1 MAVLAKHAWGP
12 PGAHTLFRKRKGG
25 AEMRAGRLKT
35 KRYPVRRRGGWAAAL
50 LLAGLLLGAGAVTY
64 GKQAWEAALPLLP
77 GVLQSSAA
85 QTPAPETAVREE
97 RTLTLPGHTWYAL
110 QLGTFDSA
118 DAAEA
123 LAETYRNRGAAG
135 YIRRQGQYQ
144 VLAAAYTA
152 RADAQAVMTQ
162 LRVNHQVEAKL
173 TEITQPEVT
182 LRLSGKPDQLT
193 ALSDAYDALE
203 QLSTQLAALSD
214 GLDRGKTDRQTALSV
229 LRSHRDTLNALKIRI
244 DAQFGKNAAKAVQ
257 DASDM
262 LEALSLSLNEAL
274 SAQSTAALG
283 ARIKYAQL
291 QCLCGTAD
299 YAAGFAK

>member
-1 MAVLAKHAWGP
+1 MQSVQRAYNPKE
-12 PGAHTLFRKRKGG
+12 REGG
-25 AEMRAGRLKT
+25 AAMRAGRLKT
-35 KRYPVRRRGGWAAAL
+35 KRYPARKRGGWAAL

-64 GKQAWEAALPLLP
+64 GKRAWEAALPLLP
-77 GVLQSSAA
+77 GVLQPSVPSA
-85 QTPAPETAVREE
+85 PMPETAAREE

-118 DAAEA
+118 DAAET
-123 LAETYRNRGAAG
+123 LAETYRSRGAAG
-135 YIRRQGQYQ
+135 YIRKESQYQ

-162 LRVNHQVEAKL
+162 LRVNHQVDAVLK
-173 TEITQPEVT
+173 EITQPEVT

-193 ALSDAYDALE
+193 ALNDAYDALE

-214 GLDRGKTDRQTALSV
+214 GLDRGKTDRQTALSA

-244 DAQFGKNAAKAVQ
+244 DAQFGKSAPKAVKE
-257 DASDM
+257 ASDI

-283 ARIKYAQL
+283 AQIKYAQL
-291 QCLCGTAD
+291 QCLCGMAD
-299 YAAGFAK
+299 YAAKLAAN